1 VPLIQQAFIL
11 GVEEIEE
18 ENVWSKDF
26 TLITIGTIISAIA
39 GQTISLPM
47 SLMVFDETGSTLLS
61 AFLFIAGMIPG
72 VLLPILIAPVIDRY
86 PKKRTIVGLDYLTGV
101 LFLLIAYV
109 ISITGFNYSLYLSFS
124 LITGIIGTVYR
135 LTYQAW
141 FPDLIPVGFEQ
152 QGYAVSSSIYPT
164 VIVIMSPIA
173 AYLYKTLPMST
184 LFMIIGLLTIVAAT
198 FEVFIADVHSQHTDI
213 RFDFEQY
220 KADILGGFNFLKEEK
235 GIRNIYT
242 YMSITNGTAYGLY
255 LMVQAYFQ
263 NVSFLTV
270 TMLAF
275 LRSAETIGRIIG
287 GAVQY
292 KVDVPPKKRYGIT
305 KFVYFFYETMDLILL
320 FIPYPFMIVNR
331 FLCGFFGMT
340 SATLRETSVQSYLPS
355 NMRAK
360 VNAVFNV
367 SMTLSTILFQIVAG
381 FLGDRI
387 GYRKVVVIL
396 SGIAL
401 FAIFIFIVIPSDE
414 NRKVY
419 EATRSCPLLR
429 QAD

>member
-1 VPLIQQAFIL
+1 
-11 GVEEIEE
+11 
-18 ENVWSKDF
+18 
-26 TLITIGTIISAIA
+26 
-39 GQTISLPM
+39 M

-61 AFLFIAGMIPG
+61 AFLFIAGMIPS
-72 VLLPILIAPVIDRY
+72 VILPILIAPFIDRY
-86 PKKRTIVGLDYLTGV
+86 PKKRIIVGLDYLMGV

-109 ISITGFNYSLYLSFS
+109 VSITGFRYSLYLFFS
-124 LITGIIGTVYR
+124 LITGIIGTIYR

-164 VIVIMSPIA
+164 VVVIMSPIA
-173 AYLYKTLPMST
+173 AYLYKTFSISI
-184 LFMIIGLLTIVAAT
+184 LFIIIGLLTILAAT
-198 FEVFIADVHSQHTDI
+198 FEVFITNIHHHQADGEFS
-213 RFDFEQY
+213 FEKY
-220 KADILGGFNFLKEEK
+220 KADILGGFSFLKEEK

-242 YMSITNGTAYGLY
+242 YMSITNGAANGLG

-263 NVSFLTV
+263 TVSFLTV

-275 LRSAETIGRIIG
+275 LRSAETVGRIIG

-305 KFVYFFYETMDLILL
+305 KFVYIFYEIMDIILL

-367 SMTLSTILFQIVAG
+367 FMALSIILFQIIAG

-387 GYRKVVVIL
+387 GYRNVVL
-396 SGIAL
+396 MLAGISL
-401 FAIFIFIVIPSDE
+401 LAIFIFIVIPSDE

-419 EATRSCPLLR
+419 EAARSKS
-429 QAD
+429 

>member
-1 VPLIQQAFIL
+1 M
-11 GVEEIEE
+11 
-18 ENVWSKDF
+18 
-26 TLITIGTIISAIA
+26 TLGTIISAIA

-61 AFLFIAGMIPG
+61 AFLFIAGMIPS
-72 VLLPILIAPVIDRY
+72 VILPILIAPFIDRY
-86 PKKRTIVGLDYLTGV
+86 PKKRIIVGLDYLMGV

-109 ISITGFNYSLYLSFS
+109 VSITGFRYSLYLFFS
-124 LITGIIGTVYR
+124 LITGIIGTIYR

-164 VIVIMSPIA
+164 VVVIMSPIA
-173 AYLYKTLPMST
+173 AYLYKTFSISI
-184 LFMIIGLLTIVAAT
+184 LFIIIGLLTILAAT
-198 FEVFIADVHSQHTDI
+198 FEVFITNIHHHQADGEFS
-213 RFDFEQY
+213 FEKY
-220 KADILGGFNFLKEEK
+220 KADILGGFSFLKEEK

-242 YMSITNGTAYGLY
+242 YMSITNGAANGLG

-263 NVSFLTV
+263 TVSFLTV

-275 LRSAETIGRIIG
+275 LRSAETVGRIIG

-305 KFVYFFYETMDLILL
+305 KFVYIFYEIMDIILL

-367 SMTLSTILFQIVAG
+367 FMALSIILFQIIAG

-387 GYRKVVVIL
+387 GYRNVVL
-396 SGIAL
+396 MLAGISL
-401 FAIFIFIVIPSDE
+401 LAIFIFIVIPSDE

-419 EATRSCPLLR
+419 EAARSKS
-429 QAD
+429 

>member
-1 VPLIQQAFIL
+1 
-11 GVEEIEE
+11 
-18 ENVWSKDF
+18 
-26 TLITIGTIISAIA
+26 
-39 GQTISLPM
+39 M

-61 AFLFIAGMIPG
+61 AFLFIAGMIPS
-72 VLLPILIAPVIDRY
+72 VILPILIAPFIDRY
-86 PKKRTIVGLDYLTGV
+86 PKKNIIVGLDYLMGV

-109 ISITGFNYSLYLSFS
+109 VSVTGFKYSLYLSFS
-124 LITGIIGTVYR
+124 LITGIINTIYR

-164 VIVIMSPIA
+164 VMVIMSPIA
-173 AYLYKTLPMST
+173 AYLYKTFSIST
-184 LFMIIGLLTIVAAT
+184 LFVIIGILTILAAT
-198 FEVFIADVHSQHTDI
+198 FEVFITNIHNHQTDSE
-213 RFDFEQY
+213 FDLEQY
-220 KADILGGFNFLKEEK
+220 KVDIVGGFSFLKEEK

-242 YMSITNGTAYGLY
+242 YMSITNGAANGLY

-263 NVSFLTV
+263 TASFLTV
-270 TMLAF
+270 TMFAF
-275 LRSAETIGRIIG
+275 LRSAETVGRIIG

-292 KVDVPPKKRYGIT
+292 KVDVPPQKRYGIT
-305 KFVYFFYETMDLILL
+305 RFVYVFYETMDIILL
-320 FIPYPFMIVNR
+320 FIPYPFMILNR
-331 FLCGFFGMT
+331 FLCGFLGMT

-367 SMTLSTILFQIVAG
+367 LMALSIILFQIIAG

-387 GYRKVVVIL
+387 GYRMVVVIL
-396 SGIAL
+396 SGISL
-401 FAIFIFIVIPSDE
+401 LAIFIFIVIPSDE

-419 EATRSCPLLR
+419 EATRAR
-429 QAD
+429 D

>member
-1 VPLIQQAFIL
+1 MKR
-11 GVEEIEE
+11 

-39 GQTISLPM
+39 GQTINLPM

-61 AFLFIAGMIPG
+61 AFLFIAGMIPS
-72 VLLPILIAPVIDRY
+72 VILPILIAPFIDRY
-86 PKKRTIVGLDYLTGV
+86 PKKKIIVGLDYLMGL
-101 LFLLIAYV
+101 LFLLIAYIV
-109 ISITGFNYSLYLSFS
+109 NITGFQYSLYLLFS
-124 LITGIIGTVYR
+124 LITGFISTIYH

-164 VIVIMSPIA
+164 VMIVMSPVA
-173 AYLYKTLPMST
+173 AYLYKTFSISI
-184 LFMIIGLLTIVAAT
+184 LFIIIGILTILAAT
-198 FEVFIADVHSQHTDI
+198 FEVFIANIHNGQKDGKL
-213 RFDFEQY
+213 DFKQY
-220 KADILGGFNFLKEEK
+220 KADILGGFSFLKEEK

-242 YMSITNGTAYGLY
+242 YMSITNGTATGLH

-263 NVSFLTV
+263 TVSFLTV

-275 LRSAETIGRIIG
+275 LKSAETVGRIIG

-305 KFVYFFYETMDLILL
+305 KFVYIFYETMDIILL

-331 FLCGFFGMT
+331 FLCGVLGMT

-367 SMTLSTILFQIVAG
+367 FMASSIILFQILTG
-381 FLGDRI
+381 FLGDMI
-387 GYRKVVVIL
+387 GYRKTAVIL
-396 SGIAL
+396 AGISL
-401 FAIFIFIVIPSDE
+401 ISIFIFIIVPSAE
-414 NRKVY
+414 NSKVY
-419 EATRSCPLLR
+419 EATR
-429 QAD
+429 AKI

>member
-1 VPLIQQAFIL
+1 MKR
-11 GVEEIEE
+11 

-39 GQTISLPM
+39 GQTINLPM

-61 AFLFIAGMIPG
+61 AFLFIAGMIPS
-72 VLLPILIAPVIDRY
+72 VILPILIAPFIDRY
-86 PKKRTIVGLDYLTGV
+86 PKKKIIVGLDYLMGL
-101 LFLLIAYV
+101 LFLLIAYIV
-109 ISITGFNYSLYLSFS
+109 NITGFQYSLYLLFS
-124 LITGIIGTVYR
+124 LITGFISTIYH

-164 VIVIMSPIA
+164 VMIVMSPVA
-173 AYLYKTLPMST
+173 AYLYKTFSISI
-184 LFMIIGLLTIVAAT
+184 LFIIIGILTILAAT
-198 FEVFIADVHSQHTDI
+198 FEVFIANIHNGQKDGKL
-213 RFDFEQY
+213 DFKQY
-220 KADILGGFNFLKEEK
+220 KADILGGFSFLKEEK

-242 YMSITNGTAYGLY
+242 YMSITNGTATGLH

-263 NVSFLTV
+263 TVSFLTV

-275 LRSAETIGRIIG
+275 LKSAETVGRIIG

-305 KFVYFFYETMDLILL
+305 KFVYIFYETMDIILL

-331 FLCGFFGMT
+331 FLCGVLGMT

-367 SMTLSTILFQIVAG
+367 FMASSIILFQILTG
-381 FLGDRI
+381 FLGDMI
-387 GYRKVVVIL
+387 GYRKTAVIL
-396 SGIAL
+396 AGISL
-401 FAIFIFIVIPSDE
+401 ISIFNFIIVPSAE
-414 NRKVY
+414 NSKVY
-419 EATRSCPLLR
+419 EATR
-429 QAD
+429 AKI

>member
-1 VPLIQQAFIL
+1 
-11 GVEEIEE
+11 
-18 ENVWSKDF
+18 
-26 TLITIGTIISAIA
+26 
-39 GQTISLPM
+39 M

-61 AFLFIAGMIPG
+61 AFLFIAGMIPS
-72 VLLPILIAPVIDRY
+72 VILPILIAPFIDRY
-86 PKKRTIVGLDYLTGV
+86 PKKRIIVGLDYLMGV

-109 ISITGFNYSLYLSFS
+109 VSITGFRYSLYLSFS
-124 LITGIIGTVYR
+124 LITGIIGTIYR

-164 VIVIMSPIA
+164 VVVIMSPIA
-173 AYLYKTLPMST
+173 AYLYKTFSISI
-184 LFMIIGLLTIVAAT
+184 LFIIIGLLTILAAT
-198 FEVFIADVHSQHTDI
+198 FEVFITNIHHHQADGEFS
-213 RFDFEQY
+213 FEKY
-220 KADILGGFNFLKEEK
+220 KADILGGFSFLKEEK

-242 YMSITNGTAYGLY
+242 YMSITNGAANGLG

-263 NVSFLTV
+263 TVSFLTV

-275 LRSAETIGRIIG
+275 LRSAETVGRIIG

-305 KFVYFFYETMDLILL
+305 KFVYIFYEIMDIILL

-367 SMTLSTILFQIVAG
+367 FMALSIILFQIIAG

-387 GYRKVVVIL
+387 GYRNVVL
-396 SGIAL
+396 MLAGISL
-401 FAIFIFIVIPSDE
+401 LAIFIFIVIPSDE

-419 EATRSCPLLR
+419 EAARSKS
-429 QAD
+429 